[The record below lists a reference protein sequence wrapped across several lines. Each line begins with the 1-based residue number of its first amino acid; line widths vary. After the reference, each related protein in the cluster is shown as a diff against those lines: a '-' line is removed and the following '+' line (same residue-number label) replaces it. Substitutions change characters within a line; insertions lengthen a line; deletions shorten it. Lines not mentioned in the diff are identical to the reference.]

1 MDFRTHKILLTV
13 LFVLIIVAMVGDG
26 VASLVM
32 FIISL
37 SDDLTKGLAF
47 IYILTLIFGEALLV
61 ALLFLT
67 KALKADFEDATSAHY
82 YLTKRTAQQEAKL
95 MRRIDQLENSL
106 KKLDPAFAEIKE
118 KEKEAAKAKE
128 TKYKPIVQPVTPKPA
143 PQAKKEEPKKPTD
156 TIDYEKMRA
165 ESGPLEV
172 GGKVIL
178 TTNYVVGGVRY
189 ERGSKGTIKDIKKFS
204 SFTTYA
210 IELDGHPGSIIN
222 VTGDNIVSVK

>member
-13 LFVLIIVAMVGDG
+13 LFVLIIVAMAGNG

-37 SDDLTKGLAF
+37 SNDLTKGLAF

-67 KALKADFEDATSAHY
+67 KALKADFEEATGAYY
-82 YLTKRTAQQEAKL
+82 YLTKRTAKQEANL

-106 KKLDPAFAEIKE
+106 KKLDPAFAEVKE
-118 KEKEAAKAKE
+118 KEIEAAKAKE

-143 PQAKKEEPKKPTD
+143 QQAKKEEPKKTAD

-172 GGKVIL
+172 GGIVIL
-178 TTNYVVGGVRY
+178 TTNYVVGGARY
-189 ERGSKGTIKDIKKFS
+189 ERGSVGIVKDIKKFS

-210 IELDGHPGSIIN
+210 VVMESNPTKQIN
-222 VTGDNIVSVK
+222 VTGDNLEVIK